1 MIRAGAIG
9 DTLMAT
15 PLLRSLRK
23 SFPDSYIGAVTS
35 TTAADV
41 LRHNPHIDEVFPVA
55 YRHLP
60 TWLSLEKQ
68 RILARARKLRID
80 TVLSLEANPSFTK
93 IACRTRA
100 ERIMTY
106 DPSPLCPALHHL
118 PNRDGEHSIEMHLR
132 AGELV
137 GAAPDGMAMEF
148 FYPEGVDA
156 SLTDKLSSIGI
167 AHDDRVIGIH
177 AGWGSREQHPTN
189 TRLRSWPAD
198 RFGQAARWLFDKY
211 KAKIV
216 LTGTEQDR
224 PLNDFIATASGVPCH
239 NLAGKFSLL
248 ESAALIRRMGLY
260 ITIDS
265 GPAHMAAALG
275 TPLITLWGP
284 GIFTAT
290 RPIAG
295 KGTVTILREPP
306 ECAPCYGTPLMKT
319 CQNNICMKQI
329 AVADVK
335 AAAADILDAK

>member
-35 TTAADV
+35 TTAAGV
-41 LRHNPHIDEVFPVA
+41 LQHNPHIDEVFPVA

-68 RILARARKLRID
+68 RILARARKLKVDI
-80 TVLSLEANPSFTK
+80 VLSLEANSSFTK
-93 IACRTRA
+93 IACRTGA
-100 ERIMTY
+100 KQIITY
-106 DPSPLCPALHHL
+106 DPSPLCSALHHL
-118 PNRDGEHSIEMHLR
+118 PNRDDEHSIEMHLR
-132 AGELV
+132 AGESI
-137 GAAPDGMAMEF
+137 GAVPDGTAMELA
-148 FYPEGVDA
+148 YPEEIDTALEDRLRSV
-156 SLTDKLSSIGI
+156 GI
-167 AHDDRVIGIH
+167 SADNKIIGIH

-189 TRLRSWPAD
+189 TRLRSWPAN
-198 RFGQAARWLFDKY
+198 RFGQAARWFFDRY

-216 LTGTEQDR
+216 LTGAEQDR
-224 PLNDFIATASGVPCH
+224 PLNDFIAAASGVPCY

-248 ESAALIRRMGLY
+248 ESAALIRRMSLY
-260 ITIDS
+260 LTIDS

-290 RPIAG
+290 RPVAG

-306 ECAPCYGTPLMKT
+306 ECAPCYGTPLMKV

-335 AAAADILDAK
+335 AAAADILDVK